1 MPFHA
6 IRETGLTESDSPY
19 EELSV
24 EEKKVKDFFKMVLPW
39 CVGGVFLIGDALLHI
54 RH

>member
-6 IRETGLTESDSPY
+6 IRETGLKESDSPY

-24 EEKKVKDFFKMVLPW
+24 EEKKVKVKMVLPW
-39 CVGGVFLIGDALLHI
+39 CVGVFLVDALLHI